1 MNRSR
6 PGFVNFADG
15 GRQFSLRVRN
25 TVARCAGLSVLAM
38 LLLAAGFAFSDWT
51 LAGLP
56 WTAWLVCAGVAFAV
70 FWGVRVSALAPLQS
84 APFTALVIALVI
96 LPRLAWVVAVP
107 TLPVY
112 DYERYH
118 TAALALLHGAP
129 HGAPVQ
135 DFGVVTFLAVLAS
148 VFGPGLIAGKLANV
162 LLAVMTVLLV
172 LALGRRLFGEPAG
185 RAAALLFALWPADIS
200 FRSVFATEFGFVL
213 GWLAGSLVL
222 LRAAGKHGSAS
233 LEFVL
238 AGALFGLGSVF
249 RPVGALLVPVAL
261 VWVAAR
267 TQGQRSRVLARGM
280 ALTAGFML
288 VLTVQFAVG
297 RVLGFDVRASTLG
310 LNIMNGTNAAAE
322 GQYSDETAALFHR
335 WVEREGP
342 RSALVTAVRTGWRR
356 ITSQPAA
363 FVALAFAKYGV
374 MWGNDSY
381 GIFWSTKD
389 VRDGPASA
397 WASAHQKDLFV
408 VSQFYYLGL
417 LVFGILGSWRLVRR
431 RFVRSVALLLLALPA
446 FALMHVVLE
455 VQSRYHYPLAYVMLI
470 LAGVGLI
477 SAGPRPRHGKGLSAA
492 GTAAASRGHAEGCTT
507 QAGGARRRRDT
518 RGPEGSAE

>member
-1 MNRSR
+1 MNRLR
-6 PGFVNFADG
+6 PGFGNCDG
-15 GRQFSLRVRN
+15 PDTQPGTHFSGLRN
-25 TVARCAGLSVLAM
+25 TVARCACVSVLAM

-51 LAGLP
+51 LGELRSA
-56 WTAWLVCAGVAFAV
+56 AWLVCAGVTIAV
-70 FWGVRVSALAPLQS
+70 FWGVRVSAFARLRS
-84 APFTALVIALVI
+84 GPFTALAVALVI

-118 TAALALLHGAP
+118 TAALALLHGAL
-129 HGAPVQ
+129 HGVPVQ
-135 DFGVVTFLAVLAS
+135 DFGIVTFLAVLAS
-148 VFGPGLIAGKLANV
+148 AFGPGLMAAKLANV
-162 LLAVMTVLLV
+162 LLAVITALL
-172 LALGRRLFGEPAG
+172 LFALGRRLFGEPAG

-222 LRAAGKHGSAS
+222 LRAVGKHGSAT

-238 AGALFGLGSVF
+238 AGALIGLGSVF

-261 VWVAAR
+261 VWLAAR
-267 TQGQRSRVLARGM
+267 TQGRLSRVVARGV
-280 ALTAGFML
+280 ALTAGFMV
-288 VLTVQFAVG
+288 VLAVQFAVG

-310 LNIMNGTNAAAE
+310 LNIMNGTDAAAE
-322 GQYSDETAALFHR
+322 GQYSDETAALFYE
-335 WVEREGP
+335 WVVREGP

-381 GIFWSTKD
+381 GAFWSTTE
-389 VRDGPASA
+389 VRDDPAGT
-397 WASAHQKDLFV
+397 WVSAHQEGLFA

-417 LVFGILGSWRLVRR
+417 LVFGIFGSWHLFRR

-446 FALMHVVLE
+446 FAIIHVVLE
-455 VQSRYHYPLAYVMLI
+455 VQSRYHYPLLHVVLL
-470 LAGVGLI
+470 LAGAGLI
-477 SAGPRPRHGKGLSAA
+477 SAGPRVA
-492 GTAAASRGHAEGCTT
+492 GSRTPHA
-507 QAGGARRRRDT
+507 
-518 RGPEGSAE
+518 

>member
-6 PGFVNFADG
+6 PGFIFCADG
-15 GRQFSLRVRN
+15 GTQLSLRVRS
-25 TVARCAGLSVLAM
+25 TVVHGACLTGLAM

-51 LAGLP
+51 IGELP
-56 WTAWLVCAGVAFAV
+56 WSAWLLGIGLTFAV
-70 FWGVRVSALAPLQS
+70 FWGVRASALAPLRS
-84 APFTALVIALVI
+84 VVFTALVIALVI
-96 LPRLAWVVAVP
+96 LPRLTWVVTVP

-135 DFGVVTFLAVLAS
+135 DFGVVTFLAALAS
-148 VFGPGLIAGKLANV
+148 VFGPGLVPGKLANV
-162 LLAVMTVLLV
+162 LMAALTAMLL

-200 FRSVFATEFGFVL
+200 FRSVFATEFGLVL

-222 LRAAGKHGSAS
+222 LRAAGKHGSAN
-233 LEFVL
+233 LEFAL
-238 AGALFGLGSVF
+238 AGALFGLGSAF
-249 RPVGALLVPVAL
+249 RPVGALLLPVAL

-267 TQGQRSRVLARGM
+267 TRGRCSRVLARGV
-280 ALTAGFML
+280 ALIAGFML
-288 VLTVQFAVG
+288 VLAAQFAVG

-310 LNIMNGTNAAAE
+310 LNIVNGTDAATE
-322 GQYSDETAALFHR
+322 GQFSDENAALFYQ

-342 RSALVTAVRTGWRR
+342 SRALVAAVRTGWRR
-356 ITSQPAA
+356 ITSKPAA
-363 FVALAFAKYGV
+363 FVGLAFAKYRV
-374 MWGNDSY
+374 MWGNDAY
-381 GIFWSTKD
+381 GILWSTTEA
-389 VRDGPASA
+389 RARPASA
-397 WASAHQKDLFV
+397 WVSAHQEDLFA

-431 RFVRSVALLLLALPA
+431 RFVRGAALLLLALPA

-455 VQSRYHYPLAYVMLI
+455 VQSRYHYPLAHVVLL
-470 LAGVGLI
+470 LAGAGLI
-477 SAGPRPRHGKGLSAA
+477 SAGSRVA
-492 GTAAASRGHAEGCTT
+492 GSPKPHA
-507 QAGGARRRRDT
+507 
-518 RGPEGSAE
+518 

>member
-1 MNRSR
+1 MKRSR
-6 PGFVNFADG
+6 PWVVNSDGPHTQADPH
-15 GRQFSLRVRN
+15 FSLRIRN
-25 TVARCAGLSVLAM
+25 RVARCACLAVLAM

-51 LAGLP
+51 LGELH
-56 WTAWLVCAGVAFAV
+56 WSAWLVCAGVTIAV
-70 FWGVRVSALAPLQS
+70 FWGLRGMALARLQS
-84 APFTALVIALVI
+84 GPFTALVIALVI

-118 TAALALLHGAP
+118 TAALALLHGAT
-129 HGAPVQ
+129 HGAAVQ
-135 DFGVVTFLAVLAS
+135 DFGIVTFLAVLAS
-148 VFGPGLIAGKLANV
+148 VFGPGLMAGKLANV
-162 LLAVMTVLLV
+162 VLAVMTVLLL
-172 LALGRRLFGEPAG
+172 LALGRRLFGEPAA

-222 LRAAGKHGSAS
+222 LRAAGKHGSANF
-233 LEFVL
+233 EFVL

-249 RPVGALLVPVAL
+249 RPAGALLVPVAL

-267 TQGQRSRVLARGM
+267 TQGRRSRVLARGM
-280 ALTAGFML
+280 ALTAGFMV
-288 VLTVQFAVG
+288 VLAVQFAFG

-322 GQYSDETAALFHR
+322 GQYSDESAAVFYH

-342 RSALVTAVRTGWRR
+342 RSALVTAARTGWRR

-381 GIFWSTKD
+381 GAFWSTTD
-389 VRDGPASA
+389 VRDGPAGA
-397 WASAHQKDLFV
+397 WASAHQEGLFA

-417 LVFGILGSWRLVRR
+417 LVFAILGTWRLVRR
-431 RFVRSVALLLLALPA
+431 RFVRNVALLLLALPA

-455 VQSRYHYPLAYVMLI
+455 VQSRYHYPLAYVVLL
-470 LAGVGLI
+470 LAGAGLI
-477 SAGPRPRHGKGLSAA
+477 SPGPRVA
-492 GTAAASRGHAEGCTT
+492 GSPAP
-507 QAGGARRRRDT
+507 D
-518 RGPEGSAE
+518 P